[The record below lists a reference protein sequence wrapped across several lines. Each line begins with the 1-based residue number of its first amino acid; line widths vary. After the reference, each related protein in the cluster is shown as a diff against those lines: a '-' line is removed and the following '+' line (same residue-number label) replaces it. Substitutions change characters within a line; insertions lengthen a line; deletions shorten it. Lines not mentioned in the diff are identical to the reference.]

1 MLVTVEYS
9 IALASLWFLW
19 IYTSVQ
25 HMQQVAAISAGC
37 VHELVD
43 KETLSLYL
51 KSDEGQYLLVLMT
64 GVGSTHVSLHPNV
77 AKDWSRGT

>member
-1 MLVTVEYS
+1 
-9 IALASLWFLW
+9 
-19 IYTSVQ
+19 
-25 HMQQVAAISAGC
+25 MQQVAAIPAGC
-37 VHELVD
+37 VHELAD

-77 AKDWSRGT
+77 AKD